1 MLLNAPFLSG
11 KSFMPSLDKIRKK
24 VEDAVNNDKTK
35 TLADFLREKNNEIK
49 NGVIVFHN
57 NKDSKKSDEKVTLVW
72 ATQKD
77 FANIL
82 VDAYKKSQTDA
93 KNILMLKIQEQY
105 KQQAYEAK
113 PFKADIDKEMSFF
126 SVMATKDAIQQ
137 EQFDTLVAITFIARQ
152 VL

>member
-1 MLLNAPFLSG
+1 MPILSG

-24 VEDAVNNDKTK
+24 VEDAVNSDKTK
-35 TLADFLREKNNEIK
+35 TLADFLREKKNEIK

-57 NKDSKKSDEKVTLVW
+57 NKDSKKSDEKITLVW

-93 KNILMLKIQEQY
+93 KNILMTKIQEHY
-105 KQQAYEAK
+105 KQQTYDAK
-113 PFKADIDKEMSFF
+113 PFKTDIDKEMSFF
-126 SVMATKDAIQQ
+126 SAMTTKDTTQQ
-137 EQFDTLVAITFIARQ
+137 DQFDTLVAITFIARQ